1 MVEVSIER
9 ALYTENG
16 QKRPSDR
23 LDYRYIE
30 SFLKLMVVL
39 LRTADINK
47 HEFMSK
53 LFEAIQ
59 EVLDEDHKFK
69 RADFNQKPYYRL
81 LINILIAVN
90 YSQFVNKKTHLL
102 ILFSL
107 ADLFS
112 KLNPNKYPAFSFAWL
127 ELISHNQ
134 FMPHFLSLNK

>member
-69 RADFNQKPYYRL
+69 RADFN
-81 LINILIAVN
+81 
-90 YSQFVNKKTHLL
+90 
-102 ILFSL
+102 
-107 ADLFS
+107 
-112 KLNPNKYPAFSFAWL
+112 
-127 ELISHNQ
+127 
-134 FMPHFLSLNK
+134 